1 MKTPLYGDVDD
12 EVFRQQ
18 EIELARLCPIATEY
32 EELTSGKGF
41 THSDKFLVSGDPDQ
55 LSPIKPEGRTN
66 ITERHQQT
74 QGYKI
79 HISAHPSKAV
89 EVAQVVLPLL
99 QQTPGND
106 NPLGGV
112 NYKVAKLKEYALD
125 DKPEAQGKF
134 ITIYAKDEEQLKLIA
149 KTVQNE
155 LLLTGITSQTH
166 GGGLST
172 GDSRLGTTDMMSMR
186 FGQFSGNQR
195 DEVYVHDT
203 WMKDDR
209 KVPCPEVM
217 QEEYDR
223 VLSET
228 NQHME
233 ENRLELLVEQEGPSV
248 DEGTSQSMPTVHST
262 TPSTRE
268 TYQGMLSSHRRK
280 SQEEPDL
287 QITNSNSG
295 PKPGTSSTEE
305 VEGKEEKKTVGQSFR
320 KQAPKHTG
328 GYIDSKT
335 MEEVLKGRFP
345 DDDKGGPG
353 LGGSPI
359 KRGTGTK
366 I

>member
-18 EIELARLCPIATEY
+18 ENELARLCPITTDY
-32 EELTSGKGF
+32 GELINGKGF
-41 THSDKFLVSGDPDQ
+41 THSDKFLVSGDPEQ
-55 LSPIKPEGRTN
+55 LSPIKPNGRTN
-66 ITERHQQT
+66 ITERHKQT

-99 QQTPGND
+99 QQTPGGD

-155 LLLTGITSQTH
+155 LLLTGITSETH

-186 FGQFSGNQR
+186 FGQFSGNQH
-195 DEVYVHDT
+195 DEVYLNDT

-217 QEEYDR
+217 QQEFER

-248 DEGTSQSMPTVHST
+248 QEGTSQPNPNVNST

-268 TYQGMLSSHRRK
+268 TYKGILSSHRRK
-280 SQEEPDL
+280 QQEEPDL
-287 QITNSNSG
+287 EITNSNSG
-295 PKPGTSSTEE
+295 PNLSTSSTEK
-305 VEGKEEKKTVGQSFR
+305 VESKEEKKTVGESFR

-328 GYIDSKT
+328 GYFDSKSL
-335 MEEVLKGRFP
+335 EEALKGRFP

-353 LGGSPI
+353 VGGGGTR
-359 KRGTGTK
+359 RGKGMV
-366 I
+366 